1 MTATPYL
8 EVELR
13 YKINDVPAALGRLRT
28 QGMSVAR
35 TEHLIDE
42 WFLPNTIASLEEEQ
56 QWFDGDRGI
65 AWRIRRSEKDG
76 KSKLEVGSKQ
86 LTEDMNHNSFH
97 ETTAD
102 CATYEDA
109 LQAMQQRSYKNWL
122 TIDKTRYFLAS
133 SNNVIPASEFEL
145 VIDDIA
151 GLAAKI
157 GVGACLEIE
166 YKGAADRAEALE
178 RIAGVAKLLGF
189 TADDQIEK
197 SLTVLSMT
205 ALARF
210 E

>member
-1 MTATPYL
+1 MSEPYL

-13 YKINDVPAALGRLRT
+13 YKVHDVPGVLGRLSG
-28 QGMSVAR
+28 QGISVAR

-42 WFLPNTIASLEEEQ
+42 WFLPEHIQSLKDEQ
-56 QWFDGDRGI
+56 QWFDVDRGI
-65 AWRIRRSEKDG
+65 AWRIRRTEKDG
-76 KSKLEVGSKQ
+76 KSTLGVESKQ
-86 LTEDMNHNSFH
+86 LTEDMNHNSFL

-102 CATYEDA
+102 FATYDDA
-109 LQAMQQRSYKNWL
+109 LQAMNDRQYKNWL
-122 TIDKTRYFLAS
+122 TIDKTRYILAS
-133 SNNVIPASEFEL
+133 SHPDITQDEFEL

-166 YKGAADRAEALE
+166 HKGTSTREEAL
-178 RIAGVAKLLGF
+178 RKIARVAVLLGF

-210 E
+210 D

>member
-1 MTATPYL
+1 MSEPYL

-13 YKINDVPAALGRLRT
+13 YRVHDVPAVLGRLSR
-28 QGMSVAR
+28 QGISVVR

-42 WFLPNTIASLEEEQ
+42 WFLPETIKSLEEEQ
-56 QWFDGDRGI
+56 QWFDVERGV
-65 AWRIRRSEKDG
+65 AWRVRRSEKDG
-76 KSKLEVGSKQ
+76 KSTLGVESKQ
-86 LTEDMNHNSFH
+86 LTEDMNHNSFL

-102 CATYEDA
+102 HPSYEA
-109 LQAMQQRSYKNWL
+109 AVQAMKDLKYKNWL
-122 TIDKTRYFLAS
+122 TIDKTRYMLTS
-133 SNNVIPASEFEL
+133 SNPQISNDEFEL

-166 YKGAADRAEALE
+166 HKGTSTREEALLN
-178 RIAGVAKLLGF
+178 IAKVAEGLGF
-189 TADDQIEK
+189 TAEDQIEK

-210 E
+210 D